1 MFVMQLPVEEPLN
14 VRKLLL
20 IDILEDRNYYFDEKL
35 SHVRRLDLDILEER
49 YEINW
54 NSGVSQLL
62 LCERIIVL
70 N

>member
-20 IDILEDRNYYFDEKL
+20 IDILEDRNYYLDEK
-35 SHVRRLDLDILEER
+35 RLDLDILEER
-49 YEINW
+49 YEKNW

-62 LCERIIVL
+62 LCGRSL
-70 N
+70 F